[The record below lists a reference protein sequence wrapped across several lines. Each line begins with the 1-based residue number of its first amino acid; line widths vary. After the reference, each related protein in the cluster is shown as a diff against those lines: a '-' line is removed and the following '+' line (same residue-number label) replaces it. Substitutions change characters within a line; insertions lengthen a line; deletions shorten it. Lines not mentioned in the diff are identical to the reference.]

1 MAGGS
6 DPHPSVAAGSDP
18 AGALRLP
25 QAAAAVGARPR
36 GRGGGINVLAPLAP
50 ASRWIGSETGIN
62 AASGRRGGIWVEERW
77 KGRDEDGRAGCQR
90 QLRPRSPRGRGG
102 CAAARRH
109 RALPSFLPDGAGRLR
124 APGPAAA
131 PGARRGAAKSPAGRP
146 GTEPPPPGRDAP
158 VARGHP
164 SAAGSA
170 GADAERS
177 EAAAAA
183 AATDG
188 AGGDTAPA
196 KRGSAA
202 APPAAPPAA
211 RHGTARHGG
220 AGGLGTCPRGGAG
233 RGAAARRD
241 PVEALSPPPE
251 PRPRGWEWEPGGGRA
266 AAAGERLPVQCP
278 AAWGQQRLRLLAAAR
293 RAPPASEFS
302 WSSLR
307 TGSTF
312 GRRGAGRDPAMTYL
326 LRHG

>member
-1 MAGGS
+1 M
-6 DPHPSVAAGSDP
+6 
-18 AGALRLP
+18 
-25 QAAAAVGARPR
+25 GARPR

-77 KGRDEDGRAGCQR
+77 KGRDEDGRDRCQR

-131 PGARRGAAKSPAGRP
+131 PGARPGAAKSPAGQP

-183 AATDG
+183 ATDG

-211 RHGTARHGG
+211 RHGTARRGG
-220 AGGLGTCPRGGAG
+220 GSVERPRWDGQGAPAGGE
-233 RGAAARRD
+233 AA
-241 PVEALSPPPE
+241 
-251 PRPRGWEWEPGGGRA
+251 GRA
-266 AAAGERLPVQCP
+266 ALVGGGTVSSFRWWKRCVSAAP
-278 AAWGQQRLRLLAAAR
+278 AAPRAAISWGCGVSADGSPFL
-293 RAPPASEFS
+293 RAPPAAVTEHERCARCHPSYALGSGFS
-302 WSSLR
+302 GAAPSRSDCGSL
-307 TGSTF
+307 
-312 GRRGAGRDPAMTYL
+312 A
-326 LRHG
+326 